1 MKITMCYSGVLA
13 AAAGA
18 SEEEI
23 DIAED
28 MTLESLLRQVTDT
41 HGRDVARHLFNEQG
55 NIQTGLLVVVGDRQV
70 DRAAPLDLVEGARVT
85 LLTPISGG
93 SDGAAE

>member
-1 MKITMCYSGVLA
+1 MKITMCYTGVLA

-18 SEEEI
+18 PEEVI

-28 MTLESLLRQVTDT
+28 KTLESLLHQVADT
-41 HGRDVARHLFNEQG
+41 HGGAVTRHLFNEQG
-55 NIQTGLLVVVGDRQV
+55 DIQTGLLVVVGDRQV
-70 DRAAPLDLVEGARVT
+70 DRAAPLNLVEGDRVT

-93 SDGAAE
+93 